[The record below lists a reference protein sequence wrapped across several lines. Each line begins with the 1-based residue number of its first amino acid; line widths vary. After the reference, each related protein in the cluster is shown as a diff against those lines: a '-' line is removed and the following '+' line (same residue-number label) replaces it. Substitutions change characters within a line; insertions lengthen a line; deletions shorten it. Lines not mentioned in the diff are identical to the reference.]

1 MLTQQQQRL
10 YKMLKKTHT
19 RSSKMLKRFPFQK
32 SFSFQT
38 LAYITVEQWNRQ
50 NNALNL
56 LSKLIIKTPKER
68 FKLVLT
74 FW

>member
-1 MLTQQQQRL
+1 MLTQQQERL

-38 LAYITVEQWNRQ
+38 LAYITVEQRNRQ
-50 NNALNL
+50 NNAWNL
-56 LSKLIIKTPKER
+56 LSKLVIKTPKER
-68 FKLVLT
+68 SKLVLT

>member
-1 MLTQQQQRL
+1 
-10 YKMLKKTHT
+10 
-19 RSSKMLKRFPFQK
+19 MLKRFPFQK